1 MPKNV
6 MGRLWSWG
14 EEIASSAVQ
23 VSAKVAAMK
32 ILVTGG
38 AGYVGS
44 HVVRQLGEA
53 GHDVVVLDN
62 LSTSR
67 EEAVLAGRL
76 VKGDLGDQEFVE
88 RVFAEQ
94 GGAPPFDAVMHF
106 AASIVVP
113 ESVAEPLK
121 YYRNNTVNLLGL
133 LEACT
138 RHGVRDF
145 VFSSTAA
152 VYGLPPGGTVTE
164 QSELAP
170 ISPYGASKMLSERIL
185 MDTAKA
191 TGLRYAIL
199 RYFNVAG
206 ADPQLRIGQMSPNA
220 THLIKVACETAL
232 GLRPEMPVYGTD
244 YPTRD
249 GTCIRDYIHVEDL
262 ARAHLDALGHLS
274 AGKDNLVLNCGYGH
288 GHTVREVI
296 EAVRRVSRR
305 PLAARDAARR
315 PGDVIELVADS
326 ALMRARLGW
335 QPRHDDLDFI
345 VDTAWR
351 WELKRSGR

>member
-1 MPKNV
+1 
-6 MGRLWSWG
+6 
-14 EEIASSAVQ
+14 
-23 VSAKVAAMK
+23 MK

-38 AGYVGS
+38 AGYIGS
-44 HVVRQLGEA
+44 HVVLQLGEA
-53 GHDVVVLDN
+53 GHEVIVLDN
-62 LSTSR
+62 LSTGR
-67 EEAVLAGRL
+67 AEAVLAGRL
-76 VKGDLGDQEFVE
+76 VRTDLADTAAVDRLLGAE
-88 RVFAEQ
+88 R
-94 GGAPPFDAVMHF
+94 FDAVMHF

-138 RHGVRDF
+138 RHGVKDF

-152 VYGLPPGGTVTE
+152 VYGLPPGGKVTE

-170 ISPYGASKMLSERIL
+170 ISPYGASKAASERIL
-185 MDTAKA
+185 MDTARA

-262 ARAHLDALGHLS
+262 ARAHLDALAHLS
-274 AGKDNLVLNCGYGH
+274 AGKDSLLLNCGYGH

-296 EAVRRVSRR
+296 EAVRRASGR
-305 PLAARDAARR
+305 PLATRDVARR
-315 PGDVIELVADS
+315 AGDPVELVADS
-326 ALMRARLGW
+326 TLMREVLGW
-335 QPRHDDLDFI
+335 RPRHDDLDFI
-345 VDTAWR
+345 VDTAWK
-351 WELKRSGR
+351 WELKQAGK

>member
-1 MPKNV
+1 
-6 MGRLWSWG
+6 
-14 EEIASSAVQ
+14 
-23 VSAKVAAMK
+23 MK

-38 AGYVGS
+38 AGYIGS

-62 LSTSR
+62 LSTGHAD
-67 EEAVLAGRL
+67 AVLAGRL
-76 VKGDLGDQEFVE
+76 VRMDLGDAAAVE
-88 RVFAEQ
+88 KLIEAER
-94 GGAPPFDAVMHF
+94 FDAVMHF

-113 ESVAEPLK
+113 ESMAEPLK

-152 VYGLPPGGTVTE
+152 VYGLPPGGKVTE

-170 ISPYGASKMLSERIL
+170 ISPYGASKAASERIL
-185 MDTAKA
+185 MDTARA

-206 ADPQLRIGQMSPNA
+206 ADPELRIGQSSPNA

-262 ARAHLDALGHLS
+262 ARAHLDALAHLS
-274 AGKDNLVLNCGYGH
+274 AGRDNVVLNCGYGH

-315 PGDVIELVADS
+315 PGDAIELVADS
-326 ALMRARLGW
+326 SLMRARLGW

-345 VDTAWR
+345 VETAWK
-351 WELKRSGR
+351 WELQVSSRAKRGIS